1 MFKPRIRM
9 TKSGTRTLQ
18 IDTEKYGKESYDSK
32 RDKYLGYD
40 ADTHTKKVEKVFQHR
55 DELRRKLR
63 EEVKQKLKKQ
73 QEQEEN
79 GVTQQKKC
87 IRCRFGFR
95 CRFRCRRK

>member
-1 MFKPRIRM
+1 M

-18 IDTEKYGKESYDSK
+18 IDTDKYGKESYDAK

-63 EEVKQKLKKQ
+63 EEQKQPKADERKKTLYYKR
-73 QEQEEN
+73 ECDVRL
-79 GVTQQKKC
+79 GLLV
-87 IRCRFGFR
+87 
-95 CRFRCRRK
+95 